1 VTDTDEGT
9 PTFERDIKRL
19 FRESDRAAMVDFFDL
34 WSYGDVKA
42 NADAIVAAV
51 RGGVMPCDAPWPSEE
66 VNLLQRW
73 IAGGMPETKDPLP
86 G

>member
-19 FRESDRAAMVDFFDL
+19 FRESDRTAMVDFFDL
-34 WSYGDVKA
+34 WSYDDVKA

-51 RGGVMPCDAPWPSEE
+51 RGGVMPCDAPWPGEE

-73 IAGGMPETKDPLP
+73 IDGGMPETKDPLP

>member
-1 VTDTDEGT
+1 VTHTDEGT

-19 FRESDRAAMVDFFDL
+19 FRESDRTAMVDFFDL
-34 WSYGDVKA
+34 WSYDDVKA
-42 NADAIVAAV
+42 NAHAIVAAV
-51 RGGVMPCDAPWPSEE
+51 RGGVMPCDAPWPGEE

-73 IAGGMPETKDPLP
+73 IDGGMPETKDPLP